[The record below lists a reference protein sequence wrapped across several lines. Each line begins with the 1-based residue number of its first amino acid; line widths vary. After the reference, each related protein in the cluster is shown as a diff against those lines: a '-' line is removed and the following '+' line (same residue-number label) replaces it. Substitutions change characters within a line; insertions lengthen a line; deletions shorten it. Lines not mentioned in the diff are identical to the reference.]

1 MTATPEH
8 SRPTEI
14 LPASWIQVAGRIS
27 VALAAGAAF
36 AASGALGGVAA
47 VQWTLAA
54 AVAAF
59 GVWLAVWDFREH
71 RLPNAIVLPLYGVV
85 GAALAV
91 LGAFTGD
98 WGRVGLAV
106 AGGVILWC
114 VYFILGI
121 AGAVGFGDIKLAGA
135 LGAWL
140 AWFGLPL
147 LIPATILAYLLALPH
162 TLVILAQRRGGGGR
176 VPFGPYLIA
185 GALIAGITATV

>member
-1 MTATPEH
+1 MTATPEYA
-8 SRPTEI
+8 RPVEI

-36 AASGALGGVAA
+36 AAAGALGGVGV

-71 RLPNAIVLPLYGVV
+71 RLPNVIVFPLYGVV

-114 VYFILGI
+114 VYFALGL
-121 AGAVGFGDIKLAGA
+121 AGAVGFGDVKLAGA

-162 TLVILAQRRGGGGR
+162 TLLILARRRGGR
-176 VPFGPYLIA
+176 VPFGPYMIA

>member
-1 MTATPEH
+1 MTSTPEY
-8 SRPTEI
+8 SRPVEI

-36 AASGALGGVAA
+36 TAAGALEGVGV
-47 VQWTLAA
+47 VQWMLAA

-71 RLPNAIVLPLYGVV
+71 RLPNAIVFPLYGVV

-91 LGAFTGD
+91 LGALTGD
-98 WGRVGLAV
+98 WGQVGLAV
-106 AGGVILWC
+106 AGGVILWS
-114 VYFILGI
+114 VYFAFGL
-121 AGAVGFGDIKLAGA
+121 AGAVGFGDVKLAGA

-162 TLVILAQRRGGGGR
+162 TLVIIARRRGGR
-176 VPFGPYLIA
+176 VPFGPYMIA
-185 GALIAGITATV
+185 GALIAGVTATV

>member
-1 MTATPEH
+1 MTATPEY
-8 SRPTEI
+8 SRPVEI

-36 AASGALGGVAA
+36 AAAGALGGVGV

-71 RLPNAIVLPLYGVV
+71 RLPNAIVFPLYGVV
-85 GAALAV
+85 GAAMAV

-98 WGRVGLAV
+98 WWRVGLAV

-114 VYFILGI
+114 VYFVLGL
-121 AGAVGFGDIKLAGA
+121 AGAVGFGDVKLAGA

-147 LIPATILAYLLALPH
+147 LIPATILAYLLAVPH
-162 TLVILAQRRGGGGR
+162 TLVILARRRGGR
-176 VPFGPYLIA
+176 VPFGPYMIA
-185 GALIAGITATV
+185 GALIAGIAATV

>member
-1 MTATPEH
+1 MTATPEY
-8 SRPTEI
+8 SRPVEI
-14 LPASWIQVAGRIS
+14 LPASWTQVAGRIS
-27 VALAAGAAF
+27 VALGASAAF
-36 AASGALGGVAA
+36 AAAGALGGVGMVQWVLAA
-47 VQWTLAA
+47 V
-54 AVAAF
+54 VAAF

-71 RLPNAIVLPLYGVV
+71 RLPNAIVFPLYGVV

-114 VYFILGI
+114 VYFGLGL
-121 AGAVGFGDIKLAGA
+121 AGAVGFGDVKLAGA

-140 AWFGLPL
+140 AWFGLPI

-162 TLVILAQRRGGGGR
+162 TLVILARRRGGR
-176 VPFGPYLIA
+176 VPFGPYRIA
-185 GALIAGITATV
+185 GALIAGIASTV

>member
-1 MTATPEH
+1 MTATPEY
-8 SRPTEI
+8 SRPVEI
-14 LPASWIQVAGRIS
+14 LPASWTQVAGRIS
-27 VALAAGAAF
+27 VALGAGAAF
-36 AASGALGGVAA
+36 AAAGALGDVGMVQWVLAA
-47 VQWTLAA
+47 V
-54 AVAAF
+54 VAAF

-71 RLPNAIVLPLYGVV
+71 RLPNAIVFPLYGVV

-114 VYFILGI
+114 VYFALGL
-121 AGAVGFGDIKLAGA
+121 AGAVGFGDVKLAGA

-162 TLVILAQRRGGGGR
+162 TLVILARRRGGR
-176 VPFGPYLIA
+176 VPFGPYMIA
-185 GALIAGITATV
+185 GALIAGIAATI